1 MHRPQVLNIFYTAN
15 IIQSCFFSSILEP
28 IQEGLHYF
36 RSSEKQEDKKSK
48 DFSIDNQRK
57 LMDKTRAELL
67 LNMFEEYDNFAK
79 DTELIINAIKKN
91 LDGEKI
97 LGEVEIEVTSGH
109 VKELIKNLQGIDN
122 FIDKSIKNEK

>member
-1 MHRPQVLNIFYTAN
+1 
-15 IIQSCFFSSILEP
+15 
-28 IQEGLHYF
+28 
-36 RSSEKQEDKKSK
+36 
-48 DFSIDNQRK
+48 
-57 LMDKTRAELL
+57 MDKTRAELL